1 MVAGDDAAQLLA
13 ARGARHHPQHQRED
27 TAGSLLG
34 PTGIVGGVALASGQD
49 TSGVLGVAVG
59 LDEVVVVV
67 VRPYEKS
74 FVV

>member
-1 MVAGDDAAQLLA
+1 LVAGDDAAQLLA
-13 ARGARHHPQHQRED
+13 ACSARHHPQHEWKD
-27 TAGSLLG
+27 AAGSLLG
-34 PTGIVGGVALASGQD
+34 PTGVVGGVALASGQD
-49 TSGVLGVAVG
+49 TGRVLGAAVD